1 MPVLRAHDGEHE
13 IMNTLSKTP
22 LRSIG
27 LLVTAAMAF
36 AATPANAQDAA
47 IRGVWQISRPTPEV
61 RPETGSIPFT
71 SEGRERYNENRSA
84 RTAGRI
90 DDYDITRSRCSN
102 PGVPRLALTPMR
114 FKIWNGPTAI
124 TFDYEWN
131 RAIRQVDMRGTE
143 RERPLVPNITG
154 LSSGTWEG
162 NTLVARTFDVAEKTL
177 IDDLI
182 PHSDQMVVVER
193 YRLIDQNTL
202 ENRITIEDPV
212 MFSRPW
218 SFVVTYNRQPDTT
231 FPEDV
236 CLDRINAGG
245 PAFPNG

>member
-1 MPVLRAHDGEHE
+1 MTEERETMIVQRNNSLRA
-13 IMNTLSKTP
+13 
-22 LRSIG
+22 IG
-27 LLVTAAMAF
+27 LLATAMTAF
-36 AATPANAQDAA
+36 AATPAAAQDAA
-47 IRGVWQISRPTPEV
+47 IRGVWQISRPTLEV

-71 SEGRERYNENRSA
+71 SQGRERYNENRSA

-114 FKIWNGPTAI
+114 FKIWDGPTAI
-124 TFDYEWN
+124 TFDFEWN
-131 RAIRQVDMRGTE
+131 RAIRQVDMRGVE

-162 NTLVARTFDVAEKTL
+162 TTLVTRTFDVAEKTL

-193 YRLIDQNTL
+193 YRLIDPNTL
-202 ENRITIEDPV
+202 ENRVTIEDPV

-218 SFVVTYNRQPDTT
+218 TFVVTYNRQPDTI